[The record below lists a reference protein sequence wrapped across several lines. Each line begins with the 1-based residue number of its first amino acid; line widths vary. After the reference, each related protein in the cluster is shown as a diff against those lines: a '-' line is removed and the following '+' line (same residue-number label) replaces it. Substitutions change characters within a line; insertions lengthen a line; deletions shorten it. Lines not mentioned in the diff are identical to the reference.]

1 MGENQS
7 ERCSAYVVI
16 PAPVFYDRD
25 LPPSARLLY
34 GLISNLCN
42 DRGYCWA
49 KNETLCR
56 YLDCKERTLRELLAK
71 LRDKQYIQIEQSN
84 QGGTTVRRILLGAY
98 ANRPAEIRRP
108 PGENPPPARQKSAG
122 RSLLKNNLSN
132 NNTPL
137 TPQGEGIVDFPD
149 LSELEALDPRLA
161 EAVRDWLRYKTERR
175 QAYKP
180 QGLRAL
186 LTRVRQKA
194 VTYDPEAVA
203 ELIYDCMANGY
214 QGITWDRMRTPA
226 QRQDLQEVNDW

>member
-1 MGENQS
+1 MGENLT

-49 KNETLCR
+49 RNETLCR
-56 YLDCKERTLRELLAK
+56 YLEVKERTLRGLLGQ
-71 LRDKQYIQIEQSN
+71 LREKGYIVVEQSN
-84 QGGTTVRRILLGAY
+84 EAGNTIRKIALGDVY
-98 ANRPAEIRRP
+98 NRPAKNCRP
-108 PGENPPPARQKSAG
+108 PGENLPPARQKNAAHT
-122 RSLLKNNLSN
+122 LLKNNLSN

-137 TPQGEGIVDFPD
+137 TPLQGEGKENAPD
-149 LSELEALDPRLA
+149 LSALADLDPVLTD
-161 EAVRDWLRYKTERR
+161 AVREWLAYKQERR

-180 QGLRAL
+180 TGLQAL
-186 LTRVRQKA
+186 ITRVRRKA
-194 VTYDPEAVA
+194 VAYGEEAVT
-203 ELIYDCMANGY
+203 ELIYDSMANGY

-226 QRQDLQEVNDW
+226 TQREEVAEW